1 LSIADLFSLFPVP
14 IIGAMMLLVGIELTK
29 FTRDIGINKDL
40 IPLGATLVVSLLTNM
55 ALGFL
60 AGLIAHYAIRF
71 FLKEQ
76 LNRAA

>member
-14 IIGAMMLLVGIELTK
+14 IIGAMMLLVGIELTR

-60 AGLIAHYAIRF
+60 AGLMVHYAINF
-71 FLKEQ
+71 FLKEYCTG
-76 LNRAA
+76 